1 MSAGSPPVLVVDDDQ
16 AIRNALRDL
25 LEDEG
30 YTVFEVGNGQQ
41 ALEFLRAS
49 ERACVVLLDRVMPW
63 MDGVATLQAVAAD
76 ETLASRHAYILF
88 TVSAEPPLPVEVIAR
103 LDVPVLEKPF
113 DMERLLTVLAEA
125 QRRLG

>member
-1 MSAGSPPVLVVDDDQ
+1 MTAGSPPVLVVDDDQ

-30 YTVFEVGNGQQ
+30 YTVFEVGNGQL

-49 ERACVVLLDRVMPW
+49 EFACVVLLDRVMPW

-76 ETLASRHAYILF
+76 EVLASRHVYILF
-88 TVSAEPPLPVEVIAR
+88 TVSAEPPLPDDVIAR

-113 DMERLLTVLAEA
+113 EMEHLLAVLADA